1 MALHLAANGC
11 YGVMIYNNKDY
22 PDSYINEELKK
33 YGKVHEAQKGGKN
46 LIFIYYK
53 QYEEAR
59 ACLDALSSDPDFNA
73 KPAKPRET
81 SRAVVSYGA
90 RERAKS
96 VGERVRNKF
105 EPYSET
111 KRIGDKT
118 ERDKSYKE
126 EDQHPLRKRSMSITN
141 ISVEKVENSTI
152 ADKSDVK
159 ESSETKE
166 DNTEEPKLNDQSI
179 TVELKQKTPFRPRS
193 KSVGRLNVEDEAKRA
208 ELIKKVI
215 NCENNAGGSLD
226 SLFEKEIV
234 DTPDKENNASST
246 PWSQL
251 KRSKSF
257 HENLANS
264 DCNDSWQKDRR
275 KSNLWLTPKPSFY
288 KPWNGNTA
296 IKREFNKPYLL
307 PAMTIYEDFVIGRQP
322 KKFSHIVVVT
332 GLPLYITEEYLCDL
346 CAKFA
351 RVLRIRLIDTR
362 NIQEC
367 RAYVYVKSKRDA
379 INLKRNIDKK
389 ILFCHIVEVTI
400 LSDIKNILPFVKY

>member
-1 MALHLAANGC
+1 MRKQLYFLQ
-11 YGVMIYNNKDY
+11 
-22 PDSYINEELKK
+22 INEELRKF
-33 YGKVHEAQKGGKN
+33 GKVHEAQKGGKN

-105 EPYSET
+105 EPYHES
-111 KRIGDKT
+111 KRISDKT
-118 ERDKSYKE
+118 ERDVFSKE
-126 EDQHPLRKRSMSITN
+126 EEEHPLRKRSMSITN
-141 ISVEKVENSTI
+141 ISVEKVDNSTVT
-152 ADKSDVK
+152 DKSDVK
-159 ESSETKE
+159 ENTETKN
-166 DNTEEPKLNDQSI
+166 DNIEEPKSTEQTI
-179 TVELKQKTPFRPRS
+179 TMEFKQKIPFRPRS

-215 NCENNAGGSLD
+215 KSENNEGGSLD

-234 DTPDKENNASST
+234 DKPKEENDQYST
-246 PWSQL
+246 PFSQL

-257 HENLANS
+257 HENLANC
-264 DCNDSWQKDRR
+264 DYNGLENDRR

-288 KPWNGNTA
+288 KPRYDKPVV
-296 IKREFNKPYLL
+296 KREFNEPYLL
-307 PAMTIYEDFVIGRQP
+307 PAMTIYEHYVIARQP
-322 KKFSHIVVVT
+322 KKFSQIVVVT

-351 RVLRIRLIDTR
+351 RVLRIRLIETR
-362 NIQEC
+362 KIQEC
-367 RAYVYVKSKRDA
+367 HAYVYVKSKKDA
-379 INLKRNIDKK
+379 INLKRNIDRK
-389 ILFCHIVEVTI
+389 ILFCHIVEVII
-400 LSDIKNILPFVKY
+400 LSDISNLLPFRKY